1 VGGCDQAVLDIKA
14 IRDDPE
20 LVKKSIR
27 NRGMTAEVADVD
39 GVVEHDAGR
48 RGILVEVE
56 ELKHRR
62 NSASEEIVSLK
73 KSGGDASRIVEE
85 MKEISE
91 RIKDMDVQVRN
102 VEEKLKTLMLDIPN
116 IPDES
121 VPVGPDEKT
130 NEEVRRWGEPPTF
143 TFEPRPH
150 WETGEELDIL
160 DFKRGAKIA
169 SSRFTLL
176 KGAGALLERALMN
189 FMLDMHTREHGYT
202 EVFPPI
208 LGNRETFTATGQLP
222 KFEEDMYLCTDDLLL
237 VPTAE
242 VPVTNI
248 FRDEILREE
257 DLPIKYAAY
266 TPCFRRE
273 AGTYGKDV
281 RGYIRQHQFNK
292 VEMVKFVHP
301 DESFNELEGLISD
314 AEEVLTRLGIHC
326 RVVCL
331 STGDLGFAAA
341 KCYDLEVWLPGAREF
356 KEISSCSNCT
366 DFQARRA
373 NIRFK
378 PSGGGKPRF
387 VHTLNG
393 SGIAIGRTVAAILE
407 NFQLDDGRVVVPP
420 ALQPYMGG
428 MTLIE

>member
-1 VGGCDQAVLDIKA
+1 VLDIKL
-14 IRDDPE
+14 IRDNPDI
-20 LVKKSIR
+20 VKRALSD
-27 NRGMTAEVADVD
+27 RGMEADVD
-39 GVVEHDAGR
+39 GVLALDERR
-48 RGILVEVE
+48 RGLLVEVE
-56 ELKHRR
+56 ELKHER
-62 NSASEEIVSLK
+62 NRASDEIVALK
-73 KSGGDASRIVEE
+73 KSGGDAAPIVEQ

-91 RIKDMDVQVRN
+91 RIKEMDSSVRD
-102 VEEKLKTLMLDIPN
+102 VEEQLRTLMLEIPN
-116 IPDES
+116 LPQES
-121 VPVGPDEKT
+121 VPVGSDPES
-130 NEEVRRWGEPPTF
+130 NVEVRRWGEPPGF
-143 TFEPRPH
+143 TFKPSHH
-150 WETGEELDIL
+150 WDIGEALDIL

-169 SSRFTLL
+169 MSRFTLL
-176 KGAGALLERALMN
+176 KGAGALLERALIN
-189 FMLDMHTREHGYT
+189 FMLDLHTREHGYT

-208 LGNRETFTATGQLP
+208 LANRETFTGTGQLP
-222 KFEEDMYLCTDDLLL
+222 KFEEDMYRCTDDLLL

-248 FRDEILREE
+248 YRDEILREK

-273 AGTYGKDV
+273 AGSYGKDV
-281 RGYIRQHQFNK
+281 RGIIRQHQFNK
-292 VEMVKFVHP
+292 VELVKFAHP
-301 DESFNELEGLISD
+301 DKSFDELEGLIAD

-326 RVVCL
+326 RVVSLC
-331 STGDLGFAAA
+331 TGDIGFAAS
-341 KCYDLEVWLPGAREF
+341 KCYDLEVWLPAEGEF

-366 DFQARRA
+366 DFQARRM

-378 PSGGGKPRF
+378 AAGGGKPRF

-393 SGIAIGRTVAAILE
+393 SGIAIGRTMAAILE